1 MLSNRASLTGLL
13 IALAAGP
20 AAANDS
26 TGTGAVA
33 HTITIIDS
41 DVLRPSTLSMR
52 SGDVLEFNN
61 YSAQPTLLL
70 FTDPPDPVDKVR
82 CRPAH
87 APGPSATTDLMHNE
101 SGEPQLFTVIP
112 PGRSASSCS
121 LEPGRYGFL
130 MRRVSRDVRAP
141 NDAIGTKGVITV
153 QP

>member
-1 MLSNRASLTGLL
+1 MLSNHASLTVLL

-20 AAANDS
+20 AAAGDS

-33 HTITIIDS
+33 HTITIIDR
-41 DVLRPSTLSMR
+41 DVIRPSTLSMR
-52 SGDVLEFNN
+52 SGDVLEFSN
-61 YSAQPTLLL
+61 YSAQPMLLV
-70 FTDPPDPVDKVR
+70 FTEPRDPVDKVR

-87 APGPSATTDLMHNE
+87 ASAPSASADLMLDD
-101 SGEPQLFTVIP
+101 SGEPQLLTVIP

-121 LEPGRYGFL
+121 LEPGRYAFL

-141 NDAIGTKGVITV
+141 DDTLGTKGVITV